1 MGMESLLAS
10 NDEKV
15 MKSFLPLLQYI
26 SFTTRLNKKR
36 MTIFALVITGSA
48 YRGAYHSA
56 QPIQKDE
63 GGHGTHAG

>member
-1 MGMESLLAS
+1 
-10 NDEKV
+10 
-15 MKSFLPLLQYI
+15 
-26 SFTTRLNKKR
+26 
-36 MTIFALVITGSA
+36 MTISALVITGSA